1 MKTALLVID
10 VQRVLFEGDLKPFA
24 ADEVVHNI
32 NLVTDKARKS
42 CVPVVFIQHEQADS
56 VIEYG
61 SEGWQLQSDLKTYE
75 TDTFVRKTTPDS
87 FLRTNLQEFL
97 ESISNLAV
105 CGYASEFCVDTT
117 TRRAAG
123 LGYSVQ
129 LIADAHTTHDK
140 EHATGE
146 QIWMH
151 HNATLLNISSF
162 GVPITSVSASDVE
175 F

>member
-1 MKTALLVID
+1 VVID
-10 VQRVLFEGDLKPFA
+10 VQRVLFEGDSQPFA

-32 NLVTDKARKS
+32 NQLTDKARNS
-42 CVPVVFIQHEQADS
+42 NVPVVFVQHEQPGTE
-56 VIEYG
+56 IEFG
-61 SEGWQLQSDLKTYE
+61 SEGWQLQSDLNVLK
-75 TDTFVRKTTPDS
+75 TDTFIRKTTPDS
-87 FLRTNLQEFL
+87 FLRTNLQDVL
-97 ESISNLAV
+97 SDSGVTNLLV

-117 TRRAAG
+117 IRRAAG

-146 QIWMH
+146 QIRTH
-151 HNATLLNISSF
+151 HNATLPNISSF
-162 GVPITSVSASDVE
+162 GVPITSILASDVE